1 MRRTPLLLLALVLFG
16 AVPAGVVPA
25 AAEDPMF
32 PPGSRVGLVPPPGF
46 VMSKAFS
53 GFLDPE
59 KNALILITELPASAY
74 DDLDDRVAD
83 DQLRLQGVTVEARER
98 MALATGPG
106 FLVTGHQEAGGQTF
120 RRWILFGSTH
130 DFTAIVSV
138 QVPDAA
144 KDAYPDPTMRAAL
157 ATFAIRTTAPVE
169 EQLGGLPFMLRELAG
184 FRVVRVVSGSA
195 ALLTDGPADTLELA
209 VQPLLLIA
217 AAPGTVPAQP
227 GDRDRFARGVLAETP
242 GIKDI
247 RLVRSE
253 PLRIGGQQGH
263 EILAEAKDVKTNGEV
278 MVAQWLRFGASGH
291 LRVLGMARK
300 DGWAEIF
307 ARLRAVRDGID
318 LR

>member
-1 MRRTPLLLLALVLFG
+1 MPRTRLLVLAFLFMW
-16 AVPAGVVPA
+16 VVPA
-25 AAEDPMF
+25 WADEPMF

-46 VMSKAFS
+46 SMSKAFS
-53 GFLDPE
+53 GFLDAE
-59 KNALILITELPASAY
+59 KNGLILITELPASAY
-74 DDLDDRVAD
+74 ADLDARVAD
-83 DQLRLQGVTVEARER
+83 EQLRRQGVVVETREPI
-98 MALATGPG
+98 ALATGPA
-106 FLVTGHQEAGGQTF
+106 FLAVGHQEAGGLTF
-120 RRWILFGSTH
+120 RRWILFGATR

-138 QVPDAA
+138 QVPEAE
-144 KDAYPDPTMRAAL
+144 KDSYPDATVRAAL
-157 ATFAIRTTAPVE
+157 ATFAVRATAPVE
-169 EQLGGLPFMLRELAG
+169 EQLGALPFTLHELAG

-195 ALLTDGPADTLELA
+195 ALLTDGPSDTLELA
-209 VQPLLLIA
+209 EQPLLLIA
-217 AAPGTVPAQP
+217 AAPGTVPAQA

-278 MVAQWLRFGASGH
+278 MIALWLRFGGSGH

-300 DGWAEIF
+300 DGWAEMF
-307 ARLRAVRDGID
+307 WRLRAVRDGID